1 MIISPDPSHL
11 LLCRPLLT
19 SGQPI
24 TLHTHGLGWVVILLS
39 GLCMLIWAVS
49 PQWFL
54 LYCFARDR
62 RIGCPLCRRPDTSRS
77 LLKVKT
83 SVHSSSKSEKMCQKL
98 CYNGE
103 SLHPHFIVER
113 IQAYTDFFLLHLYKP
128 TISNMCDPTRR
139 RKCSAPRWAMLYGSF
154 ECNILFYILNT

>member
-24 TLHTHGLGWVVILLS
+24 SLHTHGLGWVVILLS

-49 PQWFL
+49 PQRFL

-62 RIGCPLCRRPDTSRS
+62 WIGCPLCRRPDTSRS

-113 IQAYTDFFLLHLYKP
+113 IQAYTDFFCCICTNPLFPICVTLLDVENARLHDGLCF
-128 TISNMCDPTRR
+128 M
-139 RKCSAPRWAMLYGSF
+139 APLNA
-154 ECNILFYILNT
+154 IFYSIY